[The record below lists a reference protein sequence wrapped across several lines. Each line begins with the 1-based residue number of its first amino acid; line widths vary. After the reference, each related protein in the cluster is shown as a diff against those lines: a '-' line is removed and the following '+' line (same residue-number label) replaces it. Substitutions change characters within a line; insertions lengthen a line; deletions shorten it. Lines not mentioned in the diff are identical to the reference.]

1 MILAVLQTVVAVL
14 LIAVILLQM
23 QGGGLSAAIGGG
35 FEQYRSRRSFER
47 LLVIAT
53 VVLACAFAVVSIFLP
68 SRSL

>member
-1 MILAVLQTVVAVL
+1 MILSVAQTIVAVL
-14 LIAVILLQM
+14 LIAVILLQV
-23 QGGGLSAAIGGG
+23 QGGGLSTAIGGG

-53 VVLACAFAVVSIFLP
+53 VVLAFAFAVVSMLLP